1 MSTFV
6 LVHGAWHGGW
16 CWYKTVPLLEKRGH
30 TVIAPDLPS
39 HGRDKTP
46 LSMVSLSSYV
56 DSVCRIV
63 DAHPEPI
70 VLVGHSLGGGIITQ
84 TAEHRPEKIKVLV
97 YIAALLPKNGEA
109 MFDLVQ
115 QDTDSLVLP
124 NMEVLADQAAS
135 IVREGA
141 LKDLF
146 YADCTDEDLAL
157 AKSCLVPQPIA
168 PGRTPLMTTELNFGR
183 VPRMYIE
190 CLRDRAVTPS
200 LQRKLYT
207 SLPFWKV
214 ISMDTSHSP
223 FFSASAELAA
233 HLASL

>member
-6 LVHGAWHGGW
+6 LIHGAWHGGW

-30 TVIAPDLPS
+30 TVIAPDLPG

-46 LSMVSLSSYV
+46 LSMISLSSYV
-56 DSVCRIV
+56 DSVCKIV

-70 VLVGHSLGGGIITQ
+70 VLVGHSMGGGIITQ
-84 TAEHRPEKIKVLV
+84 TAEYRPHKIKLLV
-97 YIAALLPKNGEA
+97 YIAALLPKDGQA

-124 NMEVLADQAAS
+124 NMDVLADQPAS
-135 IVREGA
+135 IVREAA

-146 YADCTDEDLAL
+146 YADCSDEDVAL
-157 AKSCLVPQPIA
+157 AKSSLVPQPMA
-168 PGRTPLMTTELNFGR
+168 PGRTPLKTTELNFGR
-183 VPRMYIE
+183 TARVYIE

-207 SLPFWKV
+207 SLPFLKV

-223 FFSASAELAA
+223 FFSAPAELAG